1 MSEGQTTPETSAA
14 APALRAG
21 RFDLLALLLYAL
33 SSALVMAHQVGGYG
47 ALASE
52 GALFAELHGESLER
66 PWQLGELLPYRYR
79 PVFRALVMSA
89 YRAGEPSPERF
100 FQLFVLASGLSLFLA
115 AGAFHWLL
123 RALAFTRR
131 QALGGVA
138 LFFLSFPVV
147 FSHDMPIHTR
157 EDFLG
162 YAWIALTLLALAR
175 ERVWLAC
182 LLACVGGSIRETC
195 LLGLLPYLLIA
206 RPEHSAWLSRFG
218 GSAASGVGGGQGALS
233 ERARHWLHVGLVFAI
248 PGATWLAVRAWRSTG
263 ESYDYWGVSTSPT
276 FQFPLEALLYAFAA
290 FGALWVAAALR
301 LAQRQPPRHPLLAP
315 RVVALAVV
323 ASLGTGWTLGMVR
336 EARITFILF
345 PFVIPLALEALCQP
359 RVRAGLRERK
369 AWLAAAAVLLA
380 YGLWLHWLRQDPTRV
395 DGVQRYLAESFN
407 VGVAPLRQLP
417 DGRVVEWAFASPLNG
432 LHVALNLAAS
442 LWLLVVWR
450 VGPSAGDPDRTP
462 G

>member
-1 MSEGQTTPETSAA
+1 MSEAPATQER
-14 APALRAG
+14 PALRAG
-21 RFDLLALLLYAL
+21 GFDVLALALYAL
-33 SSALVMAHQVGGYG
+33 LSVLVLAHQVGGYG

-66 PWQLGELLPYRYR
+66 PWELGEKLPYRYR
-79 PVFRALVMSA
+79 PVFRALVMQV
-89 YRAGEPSPERF
+89 YRAGEPSAERF
-100 FQLFVLASGLSLFLA
+100 FRLFVLASGLSLFLA

-131 QALGGVA
+131 QALAGVA

-195 LLGLLPYLLIA
+195 LLGLLPYVLVA
-206 RPEHSAWLSRFG
+206 RPEHSAWLSRFEG
-218 GSAASGVGGGQGALS
+218 LSA
-233 ERARHWLHVGLVFAI
+233 RARHWLHVGLVFAL
-248 PGATWLAVRAWRSTG
+248 PGAAWLAVRAWRSTG
-263 ESYDYWGVSTSPT
+263 EAYDYWGVSTSPT

-290 FGALWVAAALR
+290 FGVVWVAAGLR
-301 LAQRQPPRHPLLAP
+301 LREERPPRHPLLAP
-315 RVVALAVV
+315 RVVALALAATV
-323 ASLGTGWTLGMVR
+323 GTGWTMGMIR

-345 PFVIPLALEALCQP
+345 PFLIPLALETLSSA
-359 RVRAGLRERK
+359 RVRAGLRDRK

-380 YGLWLHWLRQDPTRV
+380 YGLLLHWLRQDPSRV
-395 DGVQRYLAESFN
+395 DGLQGYLAESFH

-417 DGRVVEWAFASPLNG
+417 DGRVVEWAFASPLGG

-450 VGPSAGDPDRTP
+450 GAPSAEDPARTP

>member
-1 MSEGQTTPETSAA
+1 MNAHEGAANAA
-14 APALRAG
+14 ARPALSVS
-21 RFDLLALLLYAL
+21 RFDLLALALYAL
-33 SSALVMAHQVGGYG
+33 LSALVLLHQVGGYG
-47 ALASE
+47 ALASQ

-79 PVFRALVMSA
+79 PLFRALVLTV
-89 YRAGEPSPERF
+89 YHAGEPSAERF
-100 FQLFVLASGLSLFLA
+100 FRLFVLASGLSLFCA

-123 RALAFTRR
+123 RALAFSRR

-138 LFFLSFPVV
+138 LFFLAFPVL
-147 FSHDMPIHTR
+147 FSHVMPIHTR

-175 ERVWLAC
+175 ERVGLAC

-206 RPEHSAWLSRFG
+206 RPEHSAWLSRLG
-218 GSAASGVGGGQGALS
+218 GAAASGGAEQRRGLS
-233 ERARHWLHVGLVFAI
+233 PGARHWLHVALVFAL

-276 FQFPLEALLYAFAA
+276 FEFPLEALLYAFAA
-290 FGALWVAAALR
+290 FGALWVAAGLR
-301 LAQRQPPRHPLLAP
+301 LAEDRPPRHPLLAP
-315 RVVALAVV
+315 KVVALATL
-323 ASLGTGWTLGMVR
+323 AALGTGWTLGMVR

-345 PFVIPLALEALCQP
+345 PFVIPLALETLCSE
-359 RVRAGLRERK
+359 RARAGLRERR
-369 AWLAAAAVLLA
+369 AWLAAAATLLV
-380 YGLWLHWLRQDPTRV
+380 YGLWLHWLRQDPSRV

-407 VGVAPLRQLP
+407 LGVAPLRRLP

-442 LWLLVVWR
+442 LWLLVAWR
-450 VGPSAGDPDRTP
+450 VGPSADAPARTP